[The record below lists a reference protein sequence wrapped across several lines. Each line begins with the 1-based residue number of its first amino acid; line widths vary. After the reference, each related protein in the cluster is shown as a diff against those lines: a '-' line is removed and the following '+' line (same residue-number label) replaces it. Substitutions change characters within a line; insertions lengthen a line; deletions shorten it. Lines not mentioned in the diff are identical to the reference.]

1 MRRLPVYL
9 VLDTSSS
16 MYGEPILAVQNGL
29 DMLVSTLRQDPYALE
44 TAFLSVITFDTDARQ
59 VSPLTELTDFQAPLI
74 EAKGTTSLGEGLTLA
89 AACIQREVK
98 KTSADQK
105 GDWKPLVFLMTDGA
119 PTDSWKEGADA
130 LRMVKPGLIVCCAAG
145 RDAKVDILE
154 QISEAV
160 VLLDVADSNTI
171 AAFFKW
177 VSASITTSS
186 RRIDLGKEEVGGIKD
201 LPPMPAGV
209 NLKKP
214 GDAA

>member
-1 MRRLPVYL
+1 
-9 VLDTSSS
+9 
-16 MYGEPILAVQNGL
+16 
-29 DMLVSTLRQDPYALE
+29 MLVSTLRQDPYALE